1 VAVEAAHKGRAALIR
16 AAGIRLAYGFLMKH
30 RFRFSGA
37 VAVAALL
44 MTAACSSTSGHTR
57 ATAVP
62 TGPFALGRGQ
72 GFDASG
78 AFLPLMTC
86 DSPHD
91 YSPELRFENVPAR
104 TAELALSMVDLENQ
118 KIHWLQVG
126 LPATASGTRAHTL
139 TPGARELR
147 NDFGEATY
155 DGPCPPAGRTHKY
168 QLTLYAFRNPLPASF
183 GRNTSPSQ
191 TLKEL
196 RSQADATTVLV
207 APYTRR

>member
-1 VAVEAAHKGRAALIR
+1 
-16 AAGIRLAYGFLMKH
+16 MKR
-30 RFRFSGA
+30 RFRVSGA
-37 VAVAALL
+37 IVVAALL
-44 MTAACSSTSGHTR
+44 TTAACSSPSGHTR
-57 ATAVP
+57 ASAVP

-91 YSPELRFENVPAR
+91 YSPGLTFANVPVG
-104 TAELALSMVDLENQ
+104 TAELALSMVDQENQ

-126 LPATASGTRAHTL
+126 LPATASGTRPHTL

-155 DGPCPPAGRTHKY
+155 DGPCPPAGRTHEY
-168 QLTLYAFRNPLPASF
+168 QLALYAFRNPLPASL
-183 GRNTSPSQ
+183 GQNASPSQ
-191 TLKEL
+191 ILKEL
-196 RSQADATTVLV
+196 RSRADATTVLV
-207 APYTRR
+207 APYTRH

>member
-1 VAVEAAHKGRAALIR
+1 MKRRFLVSGAIA
-16 AAGIRLAYGFLMKH
+16 AAG
-30 RFRFSGA
+30 
-37 VAVAALL
+37 L
-44 MTAACSSTSGHTR
+44 MTTVACSSTSRHPQATSAPSTAVSR
-57 ATAVP
+57 VTAVP
-62 TGPFALGRGQ
+62 RGPFALGRGQ

-91 YSPELRFENVPAR
+91 YSPELKFENVPVG

-139 TPGARELR
+139 TPGARELL

-168 QLTLYAFRNPLPASF
+168 QLTLYALRNPLPTSF
-183 GRNTSPSQ
+183 GQNTSPSQ
-191 TLKEL
+191 TLEEL
-196 RSQADATTVLV
+196 RSQADTTTVLV
-207 APYTRR
+207 APYTRH

>member
-1 VAVEAAHKGRAALIR
+1 
-16 AAGIRLAYGFLMKH
+16 M
-30 RFRFSGA
+30 
-37 VAVAALL
+37 
-44 MTAACSSTSGHTR
+44 
-57 ATAVP
+57 P
-62 TGPFALGRGQ
+62 TGPFVLGRGQ

-91 YSPELRFENVPAR
+91 YSPGLRFKDVPAG

-126 LPATASGTRAHTL
+126 LPATAAGTQAHAL
-139 TPGARELR
+139 THGARELL

-155 DGPCPPAGRTHKY
+155 DGPCPPAGHTHEY
-168 QLTLYAFRNPLPASF
+168 QLTLYALRNPLPASF
-183 GRNTSPSQ
+183 GQNTSPSQ

-196 RSQADATTVLV
+196 RSQAGATAVLV
-207 APYTRR
+207 APYTRH

>member
-1 VAVEAAHKGRAALIR
+1 
-16 AAGIRLAYGFLMKH
+16 M
-30 RFRFSGA
+30 
-37 VAVAALL
+37 
-44 MTAACSSTSGHTR
+44 
-57 ATAVP
+57 P

-91 YSPELRFENVPAR
+91 YSPGLTFKNVPAGS
-104 TAELALSMVDLENQ
+104 AELALSMVDLNNQ

-126 LPATASGTRAHTL
+126 LPATAPGTKAHTL
-139 TPGARELR
+139 TPGARELL

-155 DGPCPPAGRTHKY
+155 DGPCPPAGRTHEY
-168 QLTLYAFRNPLPASF
+168 QLTLYALRDPLPASF
-183 GRNTSPSQ
+183 GQNTSPGQ

-196 RSQADATTVLV
+196 RSHADATAVLIV
-207 APYTRR
+207 SYKRH